1 MRARNGPGPPAPPAA
16 PRVVLSQSDA
26 VAGPAEKSSAPRK
39 AGPRKMAAPRGVP
52 QPRFPA
58 RPRSPSPRAPGAD
71 WTPAG
76 LRPPS
81 PPLPPTA
88 RSAPPGLLGAQL
100 RAQRAIVER
109 RTARPSFVA
118 PVLLMAA
125 AVPPRSKGAALISAP
140 WGQRQG
146 RGTARSCVRG
156 GSGWIAGNGCAPEA
170 GGHGAAPQGSG
181 RSPELPE
188 LRERPWNSLT
198 RGLTLGA
205 AVRSQELGR
214 VNLRAPFCLTPV
226 LTSARTA
233 HRRISSLSLQPTLL
247 FVQPTGLSALWAG
260 GAHC

>member
-26 VAGPAEKSSAPRK
+26 VAGQAEKSSAPRK

-100 RAQRAIVER
+100 RAQRAIAER

-188 LRERPWNSLT
+188 LREHLDSTLRHWVWILGSAVWSQYSMILVCPFQLGIFCFCNS
-198 RGLTLGA
+198 RK
-205 AVRSQELGR
+205 
-214 VNLRAPFCLTPV
+214 
-226 LTSARTA
+226 
-233 HRRISSLSLQPTLL
+233 I
-247 FVQPTGLSALWAG
+247 
-260 GAHC
+260 